1 MAGLGG
7 ILGYRPLR
15 DEGQGRA
22 TKACL
27 LGMRHGEGSAGYPP
41 PPTQISGMPVAHGF
55 DYMFL
60 RILHTVKQVSQ
71 TWFFDKENH
80 SAKTKN
86 PSSFSILED

>member
-1 MAGLGG
+1 MAELEG

-15 DEGQGRA
+15 DEGQGGA

-27 LGMRHGEGSAGYPP
+27 LGMRHGEGSAGYPL
-41 PPTQISGMPVAHGF
+41 TQISGMPVAHSF

-60 RILHTVKQVSQ
+60 RILHTVKQVSH

-80 SAKTKN
+80 STKTET